1 MIIWLTSLSDDD
13 ARALDEFVSQEEA
26 MEMAM
31 QDQQNGSFSDD
42 EYDDIFMTLPEH
54 ALSYESQDM
63 DMS

>member
-1 MIIWLTSLSDDD
+1 MIIWLISFSDDD

>member
-1 MIIWLTSLSDDD
+1 MIIWLISFADDD

-42 EYDDIFMTLPEH
+42 EYDDIFMMLPEH